1 MLLNFFYFGMVFA
14 GCASLQGSI
23 MNPYNIISINGVGY
37 VLGIILYVITLGLCL
52 NSLHKDWSFSL
63 LRLFVKGTLLSIAH
77 YNPIY
82 IFAVA
87 LTMDMFLVFIELKV
101 RYQSIINPSMFLISQ
116 ILVNFS
122 LSIFFYMPDSLIA
135 IYLSAAAIALTV
147 LIEIYLHYIEK
158 CIPYHDYPMF
168 NKEKVSIGS
177 HDVNWKINPHDY
189 SLENESVANG
199 RDKDMELHEEK
210 Q

>member
-1 MLLNFFYFGMVFA
+1 MVFA
-14 GCASLQGSI
+14 SCASLQGSI
-23 MNPYNIISINGVGY
+23 INPYNIISINGVGY

-52 NSLHKDWSFSL
+52 NSLQKDWSFIL

-87 LTMDMFLVFIELKV
+87 ITMDMFLVFIEIKV
-101 RYQSIINPSMFLISQ
+101 RFQFIINPFMFLTSQ

-122 LSIFFYMPDSLIA
+122 LSIFFYLPDSLIA
-135 IYLSAAAIALTV
+135 IYLSAAAVALV
-147 LIEIYLHYIEK
+147 ILIEIDLHYIEH
-158 CIPYHDYPMF
+158 CIPYDEYPIF
-168 NKEKVSIGS
+168 SKEKVTIGRQ
-177 HDVNWKINPHDY
+177 DVNWKINPHDY

-199 RDKDMELHEEK
+199 REKEL
-210 Q
+210 